1 MPGHS
6 VELKVAFLGGG
17 DGGDGG
23 SSAGTDL
30 EVAAG

>member
-1 MPGHS
+1 MPGRS

-17 DGGDGG
+17 GGGG
-23 SSAGTDL
+23 GGSAGTDL